1 MRPRHET
8 SANPT
13 VRRSAGQP
21 YAPPCNLGRRLL
33 IMAYDAVA
41 VIALLML
48 TTALA
53 MAAGFRE
60 LSPLRDPAYAAALLL
75 TWFAYLAWCWHC
87 GGMTLGMRAWRVRIE
102 HVSGGRP
109 GWGACGGRFLVSLLS
124 AAAAGLG
131 FLWSLFDPQ
140 RRCWHDIVSQ
150 TRLVREL

>member
-1 MRPRHET
+1 MRPRKQT
-8 SANPT
+8 PPNPA

-21 YAPPCNLGRRLL
+21 RPPPCNLGRRLL
-33 IMAYDAVA
+33 IMAYDTVA

-48 TTALA
+48 ATALA

-60 LSPLRDPAYAAALLL
+60 LSPLRDPAYAGGLLL
-75 TWFAYLAWCWHC
+75 TWFAYLAWCWRR

-102 HVSGGRP
+102 RVAGGRP
-109 GWGACGGRFLVSLLS
+109 GWGACCLRFLVALLS

-140 RRCWHDIVSQ
+140 RRCWHDIASK
-150 TRLVREL
+150 TRLVRNR